1 MDEHTRKRIIAFTS
15 QSVKQYGIR
24 AVRMDIIARHTNVS
38 KRTIYQV
45 FATKD
50 NLINTCL
57 EAYSG
62 RMQNWFQLIAYN
74 NPDPLACLWETCK
87 AYIENLYKGECIFW
101 LDIYRHY
108 QGIYLAIN
116 QIWWDELK
124 KSIAA
129 CQSTHRIQASLD
141 TDIFLRSFTELLY
154 KASSINPRVLFSDK
168 ELRNSMFEMSGMW
181 LLALQTM
188 IYTYAFSHHPFLNL

>member
-62 RMQNWFQLIAYN
+62 RMQNRFQLIAYN
-74 NPDPLACLWETCK
+74 NPDPLAYLWETCK

-154 KASSINPRVLFSDK
+154 NARLAECAPEMLHYAASLMLKGIIVPQAGSKLNQSKSIVF
-168 ELRNSMFEMSGMW
+168 
-181 LLALQTM
+181 
-188 IYTYAFSHHPFLNL
+188 

>member
-62 RMQNWFQLIAYN
+62 RMQNRFQLIAYN

-87 AYIENLYKGECIFW
+87 AYIENLYKG
-101 LDIYRHY
+101 
-108 QGIYLAIN
+108 N
-116 QIWWDELK
+116 
-124 KSIAA
+124 
-129 CQSTHRIQASLD
+129 
-141 TDIFLRSFTELLY
+141 
-154 KASSINPRVLFSDK
+154 
-168 ELRNSMFEMSGMW
+168 
-181 LLALQTM
+181 
-188 IYTYAFSHHPFLNL
+188 AFSGWISIGIIKGYTLLLTKYGGTN

>member
-62 RMQNWFQLIAYN
+62 RMQNRFQLIAYN

-116 QIWWDELK
+116 QIWWNELK
-124 KSIAA
+124 KKYCSMPVNPPHPGKLGYGYFSPFIYGIA
-129 CQSTHRIQASLD
+129 IQCTTRGMCSGNASLCSFPYAKRSHSSASRKQAQS
-141 TDIFLRSFTELLY
+141 IQEYCFLI
-154 KASSINPRVLFSDK
+154 KN
-168 ELRNSMFEMSGMW
+168 
-181 LLALQTM
+181 
-188 IYTYAFSHHPFLNL
+188 

>member
-24 AVRMDIIARHTNVS
+24 AVRMDIIAQHTNVS

-62 RMQNWFQLIAYN
+62 RMQNRFQLIAYN

-116 QIWWDELK
+116 LGYGYFSPFIYG
-124 KSIAA
+124 IA
-129 CQSTHRIQASLD
+129 IQCTTRGMCSGNASLC
-141 TDIFLRSFTELLY
+141 SFPY
-154 KASSINPRVLFSDK
+154 AKRNHSSTSRK
-168 ELRNSMFEMSGMW
+168 
-181 LLALQTM
+181 
-188 IYTYAFSHHPFLNL
+188 